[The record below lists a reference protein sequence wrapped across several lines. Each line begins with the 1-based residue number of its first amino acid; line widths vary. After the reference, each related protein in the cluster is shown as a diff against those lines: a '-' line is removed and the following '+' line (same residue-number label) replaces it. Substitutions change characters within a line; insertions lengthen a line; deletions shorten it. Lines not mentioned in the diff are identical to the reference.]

1 MSFCNYCCFCFYN
14 KKEPTEDLLKNEIAN
29 ISNTI
34 NKIEENNIETKL
46 SQVIDTKNNL
56 ETTIIN
62 VQTDLLLDIS
72 EPNLNEVNNDVLPIV
87 NGFIEITLEPNIVE
101 EEQKPI
107 IVVEEE
113 QKPII
118 VVEEEQKPIVIKE
131 EEKPIVVE
139 EEQIVIKEQEQKQ
152 IVIEE
157 EQSLVKEEEIFTEK
171 NKLLNNNQKV
181 KKNKFL
187 NKK

>member
-14 KKEPTEDLLKNEIAN
+14 KKEPAEDLLKNEIAN

-62 VQTDLLLDIS
+62 VQTDLLLDITEQNS
-72 EPNLNEVNNDVLPIV
+72 NEVNNNVLPII
-87 NGFIEITLEPNIVE
+87 NGFIEITLEPTVVEEEEQKEPIVVEEEQKEPTVVEEEQKQIIVE

-107 IVVEEE
+107 IVEEE

-118 VVEEEQKPIVIKE
+118 V
-131 EEKPIVVE
+131 
-139 EEQIVIKEQEQKQ
+139 
-152 IVIEE
+152 EE

-181 KKNKFL
+181 KKNKLL

>member
-113 QKPII
+113 QKPI
-118 VVEEEQKPIVIKE
+118 VIKE

>member
-14 KKEPTEDLLKNEIAN
+14 KKEPAEDLLKNEIAN

-62 VQTDLLLDIS
+62 VQTDLLLDITEQNS
-72 EPNLNEVNNDVLPIV
+72 NEVNNNVLPII
-87 NGFIEITLEPNIVE
+87 NGFIEITLEPTVVEEEEQKEPIVVEEEQKQIIVE

-107 IVVEEE
+107 IVEEE

-118 VVEEEQKPIVIKE
+118 V
-131 EEKPIVVE
+131 
-139 EEQIVIKEQEQKQ
+139 
-152 IVIEE
+152 EE

-181 KKNKFL
+181 KKNKLL

>member
-14 KKEPTEDLLKNEIAN
+14 KKEPAEDLLKNEIAN

-62 VQTDLLLDIS
+62 GQTDLLLDIS

-87 NGFIEITLEPNIVE
+87 NGFIEITLEPTVVEEEEQKPIIVEEEQKLIIVEEEEQKPIIVE

-107 IVVEEE
+107 IVEEE

-118 VVEEEQKPIVIKE
+118 VEEEQKE
-131 EEKPIVVE
+131 PIVVE
-139 EEQIVIKEQEQKQ
+139 EEEQKEQIV
-152 IVIEE
+152 V
-157 EQSLVKEEEIFTEK
+157 EK

>member
-101 EEQKPI
+101 EKQ

-113 QKPII
+113 EKQI
-118 VVEEEQKPIVIKE
+118 VVEE

-139 EEQIVIKEQEQKQ
+139 EEQIVIKEQEQ

-181 KKNKFL
+181 KKNKLL